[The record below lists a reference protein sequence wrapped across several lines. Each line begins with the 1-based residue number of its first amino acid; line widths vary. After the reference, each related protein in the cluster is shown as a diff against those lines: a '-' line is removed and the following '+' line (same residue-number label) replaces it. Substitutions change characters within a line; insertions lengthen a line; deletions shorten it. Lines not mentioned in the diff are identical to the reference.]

1 MITIFQDDP
10 TLLFAL
16 NGLGSLNAMLQNI
29 DKALQYFKM
38 VIDCVNGFILNGE
51 TSIISSSLC
60 DIYSE
65 YVILHDMHKLDLKK
79 AKKDVNAFFDS
90 INKPSSK
97 NMSKSELIYI
107 LVSKT
112 NAMWL
117 FQNYQECIGTMEKVL
132 KILRKNREQQG
143 DLETPVLQL
152 QLLYQIAK
160 GITYV
165 CTRLISRISVN
176 FGEDSFDL
184 EFYVDLIFVG
194 LVLVRQVLKHLDQ
207 VEIFVGNY
215 LNFIFSTFFWFLSV
229 FFLSRSVTID
239 LGQYINIK
247 V

>member
-1 MITIFQDDP
+1 MIITIFQDDP

-29 DKALQYFKM
+29 DKAFQYFKM

-51 TSIISSSLC
+51 TSIINSSFC

-79 AKKDVNAFFDS
+79 AKKDVNAFFDT
-90 INKPSSK
+90 INKHSSK

-112 NAMWL
+112 NAMWI

-143 DLETPVLQL
+143 DVETPVLQL

-160 GITYV
+160 GIT
-165 CTRLISRISVN
+165 L
-176 FGEDSFDL
+176 
-184 EFYVDLIFVG
+184 
-194 LVLVRQVLKHLDQ
+194 
-207 VEIFVGNY
+207 
-215 LNFIFSTFFWFLSV
+215 
-229 FFLSRSVTID
+229 
-239 LGQYINIK
+239 YICSD
-247 V
+247 